1 MSSSKSREKNRPL
14 VLIIDDEESICH
26 SLAGVLSD
34 EGWGT
39 VVAMNG
45 QSGMIEF
52 KLHQPDLVFLDVWMP
67 GMDGIETMQQ
77 LKGINSDIPII
88 IMSGH
93 GTIETAVR
101 ATKLGAYDFIEKP
114 MSIEKILPLA
124 EAVALSRQQ
133 KLSGSSKQMKKV
145 DLIGSSPVMLP
156 IQKQF
161 KIVAPRHAW
170 VLITG
175 ENGTGKEVL
184 AMNIHLLSPRADMP
198 FVAVNCAAIPE
209 ELIESELFGHEKG
222 AFTGAVSA
230 QRGKFEQASGGTL
243 FLDEIGDMSLR
254 TQAKIL
260 RVLQEQSFERLGG
273 EQTIK
278 VDVRVIAA
286 TNKNLQNE
294 IAKGD
299 FREDLFYRLNVVPF
313 QLPPLRDRTQDIE
326 GLTSHFLKL
335 MSLELKEPE
344 KCIEPDV
351 FAAMK
356 AYSWPGNIREL
367 RNLIE
372 RLCIMVP
379 GRVITRSD
387 LPENINPRSSTAEM
401 RSFESRNDAS
411 TLRGA
416 KSDFERAYILDKLQ
430 ENHWNVSKTAEA
442 IGIERSNLHRKL
454 KSYNIDPKQL
464 KD

>member
-1 MSSSKSREKNRPL
+1 MSSVKPRAKKRPL
-14 VLIIDDEESICH
+14 VLIIDDEESICE

-39 VVAMNG
+39 LSALNG
-45 QSGMIEF
+45 QAGLVEF

-67 GMDGIETMQQ
+67 GLDGIETMQQ
-77 LKGINSDIPII
+77 IKAMNREIPII

-101 ATKLGAYDFIEKP
+101 ATKLGAFDFIEKP
-114 MSIEKILPLA
+114 MSIDKILPLA
-124 EAVALSRQQ
+124 EQVASKRIEKFSSQIASFK
-133 KLSGSSKQMKKV
+133 KL
-145 DLIGSSPVMLP
+145 DFIGSSPAMQP
-156 IQKQF
+156 IQRQLN
-161 KIVAPRHAW
+161 IVAPRHAW

-184 AMNIHLLSPRADMP
+184 AMNLHTHSPRADKP

-222 AFTGAVSA
+222 AFTGAVSS
-230 QRGKFEQASGGTL
+230 QKGRFEQASGGTI

-260 RVLQEQSFERLGG
+260 RVLQEHSFERLGS
-273 EQTIK
+273 EYTIK

-286 TNKNLQNE
+286 TNKNLE
-294 IAKGD
+294 EAIAKGL

-313 QLPPLRDRTQDIE
+313 HLPPLRERTEDLE
-326 GLTSHFLKL
+326 ELTKYFLKI
-335 MSLELKEPE
+335 MSSDLKEPE
-344 KCIEPDV
+344 KDMEPD
-351 FAAMK
+351 ALLLLK
-356 AYSWPGNIREL
+356 HYPWPGNIREL

-379 GRVITRSD
+379 GNTITRSD
-387 LPENINPRSSTAEM
+387 LPDNIVFRSNPTLS
-401 RSFESRNDAS
+401 ESRTEAS
-411 TLRGA
+411 KLREA
-416 KSDFERAYILDKLQ
+416 KSDFERAFILDKLQ
-430 ENHWNVSKTAEA
+430 ENQWNVSKTAEA

-454 KSYNIDPKQL
+454 KSFNIDPKQL

>member
-1 MSSSKSREKNRPL
+1 MSSVKPREKKRPL
-14 VLIIDDEESICH
+14 VLIIDDEVSICD

-39 VVAMNG
+39 ISALNG
-45 QSGMIEF
+45 QAGLVEF

-67 GMDGIETMQQ
+67 GLDGIETMQQ
-77 LKGINSDIPII
+77 IKAMNREIPII

-101 ATKLGAYDFIEKP
+101 ATKLGAFDFIEKP
-114 MSIEKILPLA
+114 MSIDKVLPLA
-124 EAVALSRQQ
+124 EQIAAKRIE
-133 KLSGSSKQMKKV
+133 KLSSPIAKVKKL
-145 DLIGSSPVMLP
+145 DLIGSSPSMQP
-156 IQKQF
+156 IQRQLN
-161 KIVAPRHAW
+161 IVAPRYAW

-184 AMNIHLLSPRADMP
+184 AMNLHAHSSRADKP

-222 AFTGAVSA
+222 AFTGAVSS
-230 QRGKFEQASGGTL
+230 QKGRFEQASGGTL
-243 FLDEIGDMSLR
+243 FLDEIADMSLR

-260 RVLQEQSFERLGG
+260 RVLQERSFERLGS
-273 EQTIK
+273 EETIK

-286 TNKNLQNE
+286 TNKNLE
-294 IAKGD
+294 EAIGKGE

-313 QLPPLRDRTQDIE
+313 HLPPLRERIE
-326 GLTSHFLKL
+326 DLEDLTKHFLKI
-335 MSLELKEPE
+335 MSFDLKEPE
-344 KCIEPDV
+344 KVMEPDV
-351 FAAMK
+351 LLALK
-356 AYSWPGNIREL
+356 HYPWPGNIREL

-379 GRVITRSD
+379 GNTITRSD
-387 LPENINPRSSTAEM
+387 LPDHVVFRSDPTVI
-401 RSFESRNDAS
+401 ESRNEVS
-411 TLRGA
+411 TLREA
-416 KSDFERAYILDKLQ
+416 KSDFERAFILDKLQ
-430 ENHWNVSKTAEA
+430 ENQWNVSKTAEA

-454 KSYNIDPKQL
+454 KSFNIDPKQL

>member
-1 MSSSKSREKNRPL
+1 MSSVKPRAKKRPL
-14 VLIIDDEESICH
+14 VLIIDDEESICE

-39 VVAMNG
+39 LSALNG
-45 QSGMIEF
+45 QAGLVEF

-67 GMDGIETMQQ
+67 GLDGIETMQQ
-77 LKGINSDIPII
+77 IKAMNREIPII

-101 ATKLGAYDFIEKP
+101 ATKLGAFDFIEKP
-114 MSIEKILPLA
+114 MSIDKILPLA
-124 EAVALSRQQ
+124 EQVASKRIEKFSSPIASFK
-133 KLSGSSKQMKKV
+133 KL
-145 DLIGSSPVMLP
+145 DFIGSSPAIQP
-156 IQKQF
+156 IQRQLN
-161 KIVAPRHAW
+161 IVAPRHAW

-184 AMNIHLLSPRADMP
+184 AMNLHTHSPRADKP

-222 AFTGAVSA
+222 AFTGAVSS
-230 QRGKFEQASGGTL
+230 QKGRFEQASGGTI

-260 RVLQEQSFERLGG
+260 RVLQEHSFERLGS
-273 EQTIK
+273 EYTIK

-286 TNKNLQNE
+286 TNKNLKE
-294 IAKGD
+294 AIAKGL

-313 QLPPLRDRTQDIE
+313 HLPPLRERTEDLE
-326 GLTSHFLKL
+326 ELTKYFLKI
-335 MSLELKEPE
+335 MSSDLNEPE
-344 KCIEPDV
+344 KDMEPD
-351 FAAMK
+351 ALLLLK
-356 AYSWPGNIREL
+356 HYPWPGNIREL

-379 GRVITRSD
+379 GNTITRSD
-387 LPENINPRSSTAEM
+387 LPDNIVFRSDPSL
-401 RSFESRNDAS
+401 SESRAEAS
-411 TLRGA
+411 TLREA
-416 KSDFERAYILDKLQ
+416 KSDFERAFILDKLQ
-430 ENHWNVSKTAEA
+430 ENQWNVSKTAEA

-454 KSYNIDPKQL
+454 KSFNIDPKQL